1 MIYAA
6 HIQSSSCNSNNHID
20 PCSKHTH
27 VHTSIFQ
34 TLEQDARQALED
46 VLQMKADT
54 NMGLIKE
61 RVG

>member
-1 MIYAA
+1 MLRTYKAA
-6 HIQSSSCNSNNHID
+6 AVTAIITLIQ
-20 PCSKHTH
+20 HTH